1 MNYSIILPTLN
12 ENGHI
17 IKLINAIT
25 KNFRGKKVK
34 YEVIVVDD
42 NSIDGTINTVKK
54 ESIKNNKIRFFVRK
68 NKKKNLAASLNL
80 GIKKSRYENII
91 WMDADFQHPPEYI
104 KHMFKHMQ
112 KKDIIIYS
120 RFLKKSVRYFDN
132 KKFPK
137 ENNENQSVL
146 FNKLCN
152 LIFYKDITDYTS
164 GYICIKKNIIN
175 KKSLKG
181 FYGEYFLDL
190 IVYCKKQN
198 LKILELPFKEKI
210 RKTGQSKTIGGN
222 KIRYIILCLNYVL
235 SIFVNFIKKTNH

>member
-17 IKLINAIT
+17 IKLIDAII

-54 ESIKNNKIRFFVRK
+54 ESIKNNKIRLFVRK
-68 NKKKNLAASLNL
+68 NKKKNLADSLNL
-80 GIKKSRYENII
+80 GIKKSKYENII

-104 KHMFKHMQ
+104 KYMFKHMQ

-137 ENNENQSVL
+137 ENNEDQSVL

-164 GYICIKKNIIN
+164 GYISIKKNIIK

-190 IVYCKKQN
+190 IVYCKKKK

-235 SIFVNFIKKTNH
+235 SIFVNFIKKTIH

>member
-235 SIFVNFIKKTNH
+235 SIFVNFIKKTIH

>member
-17 IKLINAIT
+17 IKLINAII

-54 ESIKNNKIRFFVRK
+54 ESIRNNKIRFFVRK

-80 GIKKSRYENII
+80 GIKQSRYENII

-104 KHMFKHMQ
+104 KYMFKHMQ

-137 ENNENQSVL
+137 ENNEDQSVL

-190 IVYCKKQN
+190 IVYCKKKK

-222 KIRYIILCLNYVL
+222 KVRYIILCLNYVL
-235 SIFVNFIKKTNH
+235 SIFVNFIKKTIH

>member
-17 IKLINAIT
+17 IKLINAII

-54 ESIKNNKIRFFVRK
+54 ESIRNNKIRFFVRK

-80 GIKKSRYENII
+80 GIKQSRYENII

-104 KHMFKHMQ
+104 KYMFKHMQ

-137 ENNENQSVL
+137 ENNEDQSVL

-190 IVYCKKQN
+190 IVYCKKKK

-235 SIFVNFIKKTNH
+235 SIFVNFIKKTIH

>member
-1 MNYSIILPTLN
+1 
-12 ENGHI
+12 
-17 IKLINAIT
+17 
-25 KNFRGKKVK
+25 
-34 YEVIVVDD
+34 
-42 NSIDGTINTVKK
+42 
-54 ESIKNNKIRFFVRK
+54 
-68 NKKKNLAASLNL
+68 
-80 GIKKSRYENII
+80 
-91 WMDADFQHPPEYI
+91 MDADFQHPPEYI
-104 KHMFKHMQ
+104 KYMFKHMQ

-137 ENNENQSVL
+137 ENNEDQSVL

-181 FYGEYFLDL
+181 FYREYFLDL

-222 KIRYIILCLNYVL
+222 KIRYIIIYKNITPVSINYF
-235 SIFVNFIKKTNH
+235 FVFYTNFFIDREYNFIIFATFYGFN

>member
-1 MNYSIILPTLN
+1 MNTSISIILSTYN
-12 ENGHI
+12 EKLVIEETIRELIKHI
-17 IKLINAIT
+17 ENVEI
-25 KNFRGKKVK
+25 V
-34 YEVIVVDD
+34 VVDD

-54 ESIKNNKIRFFVRK
+54 ESIRNNKIRYYVRK
-68 NKKKNLAASLNL
+68 NKKKNLADSLNL
-80 GIKKSRYENII
+80 GIKQSKYENVI

-112 KKDIIIYS
+112 KKDIVIYS
-120 RFLKKSVRYFDN
+120 RFLKKSIRYFDN

-137 ENNENQSVL
+137 EDNENQSVL

-164 GYICIKKNIIN
+164 GYICIKKSIIS
-175 KKSLKG
+175 KKTLKG

-190 IVYCKKQN
+190 IVYCKNEK

-222 KIRYIILCLNYVL
+222 SLRYTILCLNYAF
-235 SIFVNFIKKTNH
+235 SIFTNYIKKTFH